1 MINREKVIKGL
12 DSCAKWMKE
21 NDCDACDNCP
31 YHSSHFSYDNNDCI
45 AAVNND
51 AITLLKE
58 QEPIAPVYDQLLT
71 QVIPR
76 CGRCGY
82 RLVKGK
88 DKYCCMCGK
97 EVKWND

>member
-1 MINREKVIKGL
+1 MMINREKVIKGL
-12 DSCAKWMKE
+12 KICIETPSWVSCPKE
-21 NDCDACDNCP
+21 CP
-31 YHSSHFSYDNNDCI
+31 YREDTCFGPTRVMYD
-45 AAVNND
+45 ALK
-51 AITLLKE
+51 LLKE

-71 QVIPR
+71 QEIPR
-76 CGRCGY
+76 CGKCGY

>member
-12 DSCAKWMKE
+12 ELCLTG
-21 NDCDACDNCP
+21 DASVCKDCP
-31 YHSSHFSYDNNDCI
+31 YEAECEATIGAGPSPLRH
-45 AAVNND
+45 D
-51 AITLLKE
+51 ALTLLKE

-71 QVIPR
+71 QEIPR
-76 CGRCGY
+76 CGKCGY